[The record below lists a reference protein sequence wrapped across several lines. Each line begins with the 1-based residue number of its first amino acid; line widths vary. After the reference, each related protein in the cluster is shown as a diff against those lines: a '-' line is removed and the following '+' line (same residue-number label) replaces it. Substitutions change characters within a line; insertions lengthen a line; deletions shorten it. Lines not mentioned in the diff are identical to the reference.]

1 MFEAL
6 AGLTGI
12 GLFALKIRRDNK
24 RYLEAEM
31 RRLDGV
37 PEEEFERIRQRIQA
51 QKDRY
56 RAEQL
61 QYQEA
66 RDAELKTG
74 TPFEQYVKQMQ
85 AAGRGDIADRADKSD
100 MSVRY

>member
-31 RRLDGV
+31 RRIENV
-37 PEEEFERIRQRIQA
+37 SEEELEKIRARIQA

-56 RAEQL
+56 RAEQQGSVAGGGL
-61 QYQEA
+61 RNSEEVV
-66 RDAELKTG
+66 DA
-74 TPFEQYVKQMQ
+74 
-85 AAGRGDIADRADKSD
+85 
-100 MSVRY
+100 